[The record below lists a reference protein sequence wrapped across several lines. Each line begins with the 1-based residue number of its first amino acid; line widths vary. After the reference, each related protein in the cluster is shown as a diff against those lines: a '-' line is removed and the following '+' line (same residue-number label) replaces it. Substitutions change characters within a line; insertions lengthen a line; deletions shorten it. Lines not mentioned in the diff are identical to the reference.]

1 MQHLMRKRRCRM
13 QRCALP
19 RARNGRRKNELP
31 ARARQPL
38 THVGREGTSLRWRSR
53 GRTRTS
59 TCSAAAATR
68 SWLSATPSARFTWQ
82 ACWPTRNF
90 RLPIP
95 TSPRRFWCPAFTAR
109 ADANAEEK
117 SYFGADASQYDQR
130 SAFPGILNIKTP
142 LLLAWSTQDPP
153 RLVAEGETLKQRLCN
168 SVTHCPRTTVL
179 GNRESLASCLRPV
192 PRAAAWLSRR

>member
-1 MQHLMRKRRCRM
+1 LRVRFARVSSRRGCR
-13 QRCALP
+13 LL
-19 RARNGRRKNELP
+19 RR
-31 ARARQPL
+31 RVSQ
-38 THVGREGTSLRWRSR
+38 
-53 GRTRTS
+53 
-59 TCSAAAATR
+59 
-68 SWLSATPSARFTWQ
+68 WQ

-153 RLVAEGETLKQRLCN
+153 RLVACETLKQRLCN
-168 SVTHCPRTTVL
+168 PTTHCPRTTVL
-179 GNRESLASCLRPV
+179 GNRESLASVFEASASSGGLAPPTLELVREIEARGLP
-192 PRAAAWLSRR
+192 